1 MLHLNSPWGGWQCQV
16 PREGRH
22 LTGTE
27 GLQLTSFHGL
37 VKSSRLLRAR
47 APALCGHRG
56 NSLVGRVTLQC
67 LPKTQT
73 PHSTDH
79 FVCPQKSHCTD
90 RKVSYRKGK
99 ILSISSWQFSERKRR
114 LHGGKKTCT
123 YGLLSEN
130 SNKLEYFSTPAW
142 LWQQKQRLEH
152 LHFLEWENAV
162 PLQ

>member
-1 MLHLNSPWGGWQCQV
+1 MLCLNSPWGGWQCQV

-114 LHGGKKTCT
+114 LHGEKNHVSMVCYQKIAINLSISAHLCGCDSRNK
-123 YGLLSEN
+123 GL
-130 SNKLEYFSTPAW
+130 STS
-142 LWQQKQRLEH
+142 
-152 LHFLEWENAV
+152 V
-162 PLQ
+162 S